1 MKATADGGL
10 VKKKKKIEKRSIHA
24 FEISEFYTPK
34 RDVSMILYDFIREIE
49 IVDKLYKRRAF
60 LSRRIMA

>member
-34 RDVSMILYDFIREIE
+34 RDVSMILYDFIRN
-49 IVDKLYKRRAF
+49 R
-60 LSRRIMA
+60 